1 MDTNE
6 CSLCRP
12 GGFVLTR
19 QMFQFA
25 GIEIP
30 EAGAAETESTDPAV
44 PLRVIDIGCG
54 TGGTMRWLSEHFP
67 DWQISGL
74 DKNPDVHE
82 PGWIETGCA
91 EKLPYPD
98 QTADIILL
106 ECSCSKAADPAA
118 ALREVYR
125 VLKPEGWLL
134 MSDMYA
140 RKKELFLDGMLG
152 RLESAK
158 TIRDRLAE
166 AGFAIAKM
174 QDASGTL
181 AEWIGQQIF
190 DGNLESV
197 CAALGAERKILKE
210 AGCGYFI
217 AAAQPSGLWRTLSYV
232 KEKSPFYQKKFTSVW
247 GQLGKMAG
255 SDVRLAPDSFSWADF
270 RTLPL
275 TTPEELKAE
284 PETFLC
290 VPAKEIAR
298 IITLKTCLIGVPSQM
313 YALAAHAPGLRP
325 KTVLLSADYVPV
337 SVQRFLEKTWNC
349 RVFTHW
355 GMTETGYGGG
365 VQCGARA
372 GYHLRDRD
380 LLIEILDPETGQP
393 VPEGQYGELVL
404 TTLRRRGMPL
414 VRYRTG
420 DLGRMI
426 AEPCACGCLK
436 PRLDKVEG
444 RLDDSVRLSDG
455 KVLSMHILDE
465 LLFALDEVEDFQAS
479 YNAAQKHLTVAV
491 MKKAGYAD
499 AVGSRVKNVKAA
511 LTEYFGNCLTVA
523 VIEKEISPYIGSGK
537 RRLII
542 EEK

>member
-1 MDTNE
+1 M
-6 CSLCRP
+6 
-12 GGFVLTR
+12 
-19 QMFQFA
+19 
-25 GIEIP
+25 
-30 EAGAAETESTDPAV
+30 
-44 PLRVIDIGCG
+44 
-54 TGGTMRWLSEHFP
+54 
-67 DWQISGL
+67 
-74 DKNPDVHE
+74 
-82 PGWIETGCA
+82 
-91 EKLPYPD
+91 
-98 QTADIILL
+98 QTADFFETGMQYMVKPGDRVTVYMEGPGFFSIGGLL
-106 ECSCSKAADPAA
+106 KEGLGRIQVETKVHGLIHDMEAA
-118 ALREVYR
+118 ARDG
-125 VLKPEGWLL
+125 EG
-134 MSDMYA
+134 
-140 RKKELFLDGMLG
+140 
-152 RLESAK
+152 
-158 TIRDRLAE
+158 
-166 AGFAIAKM
+166 
-174 QDASGTL
+174 
-181 AEWIGQQIF
+181 
-190 DGNLESV
+190 
-197 CAALGAERKILKE
+197 
-210 AGCGYFI
+210 
-217 AAAQPSGLWRTLSYV
+217 
-232 KEKSPFYQKKFTSVW
+232 
-247 GQLGKMAG
+247 
-255 SDVRLAPDSFSWADF
+255 AD
-270 RTLPL
+270 
-275 TTPEELKAE
+275 
-284 PETFLC
+284 
-290 VPAKEIAR
+290 
-298 IITLKTCLIGVPSQM
+298 CLIGVPSQM
-313 YALAAHAPGLRP
+313 YALAAHAPGLGP

-365 VQCGARA
+365 VQCGARG
-372 GYHLRDRD
+372 GYHMRDRD

-444 RLDDSVRLSDG
+444 RLDDSVRLSGG

-511 LTEYFGNCLTVA
+511 LTEYFGNCLTVS

>member
-1 MDTNE
+1 M
-6 CSLCRP
+6 
-12 GGFVLTR
+12 
-19 QMFQFA
+19 
-25 GIEIP
+25 
-30 EAGAAETESTDPAV
+30 
-44 PLRVIDIGCG
+44 
-54 TGGTMRWLSEHFP
+54 
-67 DWQISGL
+67 
-74 DKNPDVHE
+74 
-82 PGWIETGCA
+82 
-91 EKLPYPD
+91 
-98 QTADIILL
+98 
-106 ECSCSKAADPAA
+106 
-118 ALREVYR
+118 
-125 VLKPEGWLL
+125 
-134 MSDMYA
+134 
-140 RKKELFLDGMLG
+140 
-152 RLESAK
+152 
-158 TIRDRLAE
+158 
-166 AGFAIAKM
+166 
-174 QDASGTL
+174 
-181 AEWIGQQIF
+181 
-190 DGNLESV
+190 
-197 CAALGAERKILKE
+197 
-210 AGCGYFI
+210 
-217 AAAQPSGLWRTLSYV
+217 
-232 KEKSPFYQKKFTSVW
+232 
-247 GQLGKMAG
+247 
-255 SDVRLAPDSFSWADF
+255 
-270 RTLPL
+270 
-275 TTPEELKAE
+275 
-284 PETFLC
+284 
-290 VPAKEIAR
+290 
-298 IITLKTCLIGVPSQM
+298 
-313 YALAAHAPGLRP
+313 
-325 KTVLLSADYVPV
+325 LLSADYVPV

-444 RLDDSVRLSDG
+444 RLDDSVRLSGG

-479 YNAAQKHLTVAV
+479 YNAVQKHLTVAV